1 MSNKRKQYSPSFKAK
16 VAIMAIKGDFTIP
29 EICSKFQVSP
39 SCVHKWKKYVIQNL
53 CELFALI
60 ESNGKNRS
68 SSNLIGSNLSETEAN
83 ELYAEIG
90 KLKIA
95 KDFLE
100 KKLEG

>member
-1 MSNKRKQYSPSFKAK
+1 
-16 VAIMAIKGDFTIP
+16 MAIKGDFTIS
-29 EICSKFQVSP
+29 EICSKFSVSP

-53 CELFALI
+53 FELFAI
-60 ESNGKNRS
+60 IDKSGKNK
-68 SSNLIGSNLSETEAN
+68 SSNLIGSNLSEAEAN

>member
-1 MSNKRKQYSPSFKAK
+1 MSNKRKQYSPSFKSK
-16 VAIMAIKGDFTIP
+16 VAIMAIKGDFTIS
-29 EICSKFQVSP
+29 EICSKFQISP

-53 CELFALI
+53 FELFAMI
-60 ESNGKNRS
+60 DSNKSR
-68 SSNLIGSNLSETEAN
+68 SSNLTGSGLSENEAN

>member
-1 MSNKRKQYSPSFKAK
+1 MSNKRKQYSPSFKSK
-16 VAIMAIKGDFTIP
+16 VAIMAIKGDFTIS

-39 SCVHKWKKYVIQNL
+39 SCVHKWKKYVTQNL
-53 CELFALI
+53 SDLFALI
-60 ESNGKNRS
+60 ESNNKNK
-68 SSNLIGSNLSETEAN
+68 SSNLIGSGLSENEAN
-83 ELYAEIG
+83 DLYAEIG

>member
-1 MSNKRKQYSPSFKAK
+1 MSNKRKQYSPSFKSK
-16 VAIMAIKGDFTIP
+16 VAIMAIKGDFTIS

-39 SCVHKWKKYVIQNL
+39 SCVHKWKKYVIENL
-53 CELFALI
+53 SDLFALI
-60 ESNGKNRS
+60 EPNKNKS
-68 SSNLIGSNLSETEAN
+68 LSLTGSGLSEN
-83 ELYAEIG
+83 ETNKLYAEIG

>member
-1 MSNKRKQYSPSFKAK
+1 MSTKRKQHSPSFKSK
-16 VAIMAIKGDFTIP
+16 IAIMAIKGDFTIS

-39 SCVHKWKKYVIQNL
+39 SCVHKWKKYVT
-53 CELFALI
+53 E
-60 ESNGKNRS
+60 
-68 SSNLIGSNLSETEAN
+68 NLSELFTLIEKNKSSNIAGSGLSENEAN
-83 ELYAEIG
+83 GLYAEIG

>member
-1 MSNKRKQYSPSFKAK
+1 MSTKRKQYSSSFKSK
-16 VAIMAIKGDFTIP
+16 IAIMAIKGDFTIS

-39 SCVHKWKKYVIQNL
+39 SCVHKWKKYVTQNL
-53 CELFALI
+53 SKLFALI
-60 ESNGKNRS
+60 ENGKK
-68 SSNLIGSNLSETEAN
+68 SSNLIGGGLSENEAN

>member
-1 MSNKRKQYSPSFKAK
+1 MSNKRKQYSPSFKSK
-16 VAIMAIKGDFTIP
+16 VAIMAIKGDFTIY
-29 EICSKFQVSP
+29 EICSKFSVSP

-53 CELFALI
+53 SELFTLI
-60 ESNGKNRS
+60 DSNKKNKS
-68 SSNLIGSNLSETEAN
+68 SISIGSGLSENEAN

>member
-1 MSNKRKQYSPSFKAK
+1 MSTKRKQRSPSFKSK
-16 VAIMAIKGDFTIP
+16 IAIMAIKGDFTIS

-39 SCVHKWKKYVIQNL
+39 SCVHKWKKYVI
-53 CELFALI
+53 E
-60 ESNGKNRS
+60 KNRS
-68 SSNLIGSNLSETEAN
+68 SNIAGSGLSEN
-83 ELYAEIG
+83 ESNGLYAKIG